1 MIQSLRPAIDS
12 IAIRFCGQASPCP
25 ECRASVR
32 EMLDQFLASLPDRPI
47 EPRSLRARLI
57 IECTDA

>member
-12 IAIRFCGQASPCP
+12 LAVRVCGQPSPCP
-25 ECRASVR
+25 ECRATVR
-32 EMLDQFLASLPDRPI
+32 HMLDQFLASLPDRAI
-47 EPRSLRARLI
+47 EPRQLRARLV